1 MSRHVETGD
10 VWVVWKPWMEVQY
23 NRACMVWSCTPKV
36 LPLLQSLSNP
46 HEVSSGKILFFT
58 LPNKHSENPMRNHSE
73 RCRTA
78 QCFATQAAVLSFQ
91 HKASFLSHLD
101 LFFFPWSC
109 LSGFLW
115 APEKSTSLWLSFV
128 FRNHNPVLRIS
139 VSSVQAFFPEVNM
152 NKQTQSLLG
161 SLLWL
166 PFFLSLML
174 FSVIGVLNDLGNLVN
189 YLHFYCHLK

>member
-101 LFFFPWSC
+101 LFFFFPDPAC
-109 LSGFLW
+109 LGFCELRKGARLSDWALFLGITTQCSGF
-115 APEKSTSLWLSFV
+115 
-128 FRNHNPVLRIS
+128 
-139 VSSVQAFFPEVNM
+139 
-152 NKQTQSLLG
+152 QSLRCR
-161 SLLWL
+161 
-166 PFFLSLML
+166 PFFQ
-174 FSVIGVLNDLGNLVN
+174 
-189 YLHFYCHLK
+189 K